1 MEPDALSA
9 SRVNDIA
16 ATGSRLIAVG
26 STGDL
31 GFGLIWVS
39 DDGGVSWRRVDG
51 AKLLGSPI
59 GAVSRVGNIFVAIG
73 GVGSSGQPLLTSP
86 NGYSGWDPV
95 PDQASLLGRT
105 R

>member
-1 MEPDALSA
+1 MIWTSTGGQLWTRMEPDALSA

-39 DDGGVSWRRVDG
+39 DDGGGSGGASTAPSSWAAR
-51 AKLLGSPI
+51 
-59 GAVSRVGNIFVAIG
+59 
-73 GVGSSGQPLLTSP
+73 
-86 NGYSGWDPV
+86 
-95 PDQASLLGRT
+95 
-105 R
+105 